1 MQISRPVKVLCYD
14 ARGQWYFY
22 SPPKSQSTI
31 NLGVSDKYRYNF
43 SMDDIKNTPGWGMP
57 DDFINSLNNAM
68 GKQRTSLE
76 EMRDVL
82 DDLADDMSQAVPENT
97 WTDLLIYLIEA
108 LERKV
113 VDREEF
119 DSLLYGLLE
128 YVSKRIE

>member
-1 MQISRPVKVLCYD
+1 
-14 ARGQWYFY
+14 
-22 SPPKSQSTI
+22 
-31 NLGVSDKYRYNF
+31 
-43 SMDDIKNTPGWGMP
+43 MDDIKNTPGWGIP
-57 DDFINSLNNAM
+57 DDFINRLDNSRV
-68 GKQRTSLE
+68 KQRTSLE

-82 DDLADDMSQAVPENT
+82 DDLADDMAQAVPEHT

-113 VDREEF
+113 VDRAEF

>member
-1 MQISRPVKVLCYD
+1 
-14 ARGQWYFY
+14 
-22 SPPKSQSTI
+22 
-31 NLGVSDKYRYNF
+31 
-43 SMDDIKNTPGWGMP
+43 MDDIKNTPGWGMP

-113 VDREEF
+113 IDREGF
-119 DSLLYGLLE
+119 DSLQYGLLE
-128 YVSKRIE
+128 YLSNRIE

>member
-1 MQISRPVKVLCYD
+1 
-14 ARGQWYFY
+14 
-22 SPPKSQSTI
+22 
-31 NLGVSDKYRYNF
+31 
-43 SMDDIKNTPGWGMP
+43 MDDIKNTPGWGMP
-57 DDFINSLNNAM
+57 DDFINRLNNAS

-82 DDLADDMSQAVPENT
+82 DDLADDMSQAVPEHT
-97 WTDLLIYLIEA
+97 WTDLVIYLIEA

-113 VDREEF
+113 VDRAEF

>member
-1 MQISRPVKVLCYD
+1 
-14 ARGQWYFY
+14 
-22 SPPKSQSTI
+22 
-31 NLGVSDKYRYNF
+31 
-43 SMDDIKNTPGWGMP
+43 MDDIKNTPGWGMP
-57 DDFINSLNNAM
+57 DDFINSLNNAR

-97 WTDLLIYLIEA
+97 WAELLIYLIEA

-128 YVSKRIE
+128 YFSKRIE